1 MAENTTTEWCV
12 GLPLIGQ
19 RPFEPEEQEYLQRL
33 AQRLRW
39 YGIMAVLSYPLLVCC
54 FGVIE
59 WIATSSIAQAKEAMM
74 ISGLLLLV
82 VCLPMQLLAIRDAF
96 GRRKAL
102 LGDLRCGFVKQFA
115 GMMAPDVGTEATLIK
130 LRQARIVPR
139 TGTGH
144 WSLELLPA
152 SRRMWRV
159 QEQRVKPWII
169 ANVVEVAQT
178 PEMAGIAAQWLQ
190 PVTRNDDET
199 LLGGR
204 RALSQAER
212 DELLRYARHA
222 WTRPLPGA
230 IGFTLWAGVRISSLL
245 LHPLLNTGINW
256 IFFTLFVFFTLLMD
270 VALVMQVLL
279 SRKLRQDAQAG
290 HVIIVGVEK
299 NAPSVSRVT
308 PADTVPMIREV
319 LPHSKREWTQEG
331 RPAVWRTIRS

>member
-1 MAENTTTEWCV
+1 MAENTTTEWCA

-39 YGIMAVLSYPLLVCC
+39 YGLVALLLYPLLIAVS
-54 FGVIE
+54 GVIA
-59 WIATSSIAQAKEAMM
+59 WATTSSAAQ
-74 ISGLLLLV
+74 GLAGMVLAAVVLL
-82 VCLPMQLLAIRDAF
+82 CFYGPFLLIIVRDTM
-96 GRRKAL
+96 GRSKVL
-102 LGDLRCGFVKQFA
+102 LEDLRCGYVKQFA
-115 GMMAPDVGTEATLIK
+115 GMMSPDVGTEATLIK

-144 WSLELLPA
+144 WSLEMLPA
-152 SRRMWRV
+152 SRRVWRV

-178 PEMAGIAAQWLQ
+178 PEMAAIAAQWLQ
-190 PVTRNDDET
+190 PVTRKDDET

-299 NAPSVSRVT
+299 NAQSVSPET
-308 PADTVPMIREV
+308 PANTVPMIREV
-319 LPHSKREWTQEG
+319 LPHAKREWTQEG